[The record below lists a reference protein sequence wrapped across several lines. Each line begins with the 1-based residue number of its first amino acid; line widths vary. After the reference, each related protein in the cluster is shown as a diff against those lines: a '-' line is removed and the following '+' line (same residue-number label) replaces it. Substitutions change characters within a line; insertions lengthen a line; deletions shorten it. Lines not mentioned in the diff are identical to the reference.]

1 MSARSRAQSRGAV
14 FLCVGLLALLVNAA
28 LLFSLWTDWR
38 LDRSGV
44 RTTAEVLETTTVPE
58 NSADPQKFYV
68 KYQLPAEA
76 DGEQKDFSAE
86 VDESTWHEADLSG
99 EIEVTYLQGRPGAN
113 RVEGQVTG
121 TLMFWLVGLC
131 DLVLLFF
138 AAMAWKFA
146 PRPEKPLVLLA
157 TADVQRAKPGFSVR
171 PEGDEMVVVGD
182 VLRIEDGR
190 VVIHVG
196 NDAEVTIVLGEY
208 QNPVGYQQAAEAR
221 GRVLED

>member
-1 MSARSRAQSRGAV
+1 MSVRSRTQSRGAV
-14 FLCVGLLALLVNAA
+14 FLSVGLLAVLVNAA

-38 LDRSGV
+38 LDHAGV
-44 RTTAEVLETTTVPE
+44 RTTASVLETTTLPE
-58 NSADPQKFYV
+58 NSDDPQRFYV
-68 KYQLPAEA
+68 KYQLPREA
-76 DGEQKDFSAE
+76 DSGQEEFSAE
-86 VDESTWHEADLSG
+86 VDESTWHEADVSG
-99 EIEVTYLQGRPGAN
+99 EIEATYLQGNPGAN
-113 RVEGQVTG
+113 RVEGQVSG

-138 AAMAWKFA
+138 AGMAWKFA

-157 TADVQRAKPGFSVR
+157 TADIKRAKPAFSVH
-171 PEGDEMVVVGD
+171 PAGDELVVTGD

-196 NDAEVTIVLGEY
+196 NDVEVTIVLGEY
-208 QNPVGYQQAAEAR
+208 QNPVGHQQAAEAR